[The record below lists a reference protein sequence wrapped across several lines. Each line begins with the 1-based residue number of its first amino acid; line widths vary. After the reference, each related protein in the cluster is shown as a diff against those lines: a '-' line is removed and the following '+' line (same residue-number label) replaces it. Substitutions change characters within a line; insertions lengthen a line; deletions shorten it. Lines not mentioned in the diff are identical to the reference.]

1 MTTNYLVLKMK
12 LLQAKVE
19 AANFD
24 EIELVLDEIQSQ
36 DVEHLKLN
44 EFKVTKFDAFVG
56 KNGSEVEFRFGLE
69 RLYKS
74 YWISAFIPSMCLVFA
89 AEVTLFIDQSHFK
102 ASVTVT
108 LTATLATLTLY
119 NTIQQKLPADPGLG
133 TGTFFMLFPFL

>member
-1 MTTNYLVLKMK
+1 MQ

-19 AANFD
+19 VVNRD
-24 EIELVLDEIQSQ
+24 EIELVWDEILSQ
-36 DVEHLKLN
+36 HVRHLKMN
-44 EFKVTKFDAFVG
+44 EFKVTKFDAFVRE
-56 KNGSEVEFRFGLE
+56 NGSEVEFLFGLE

-89 AEVTLFIDQSHFK
+89 AEVTLFIDQAHFK

-119 NTIQQKLPADPGLG
+119 TP
-133 TGTFFMLFPFL
+133 